1 MKLSHN
7 YYVYITTNKNKTV
20 LYTGVTNNLRARIE
34 THKENATFLNPG
46 TFTGKYN
53 AYHLI
58 FYEHYTD
65 IKHAILREKEIKGWR
80 RSKKIDLINS
90 INKEWKFLEEEV

>member
-7 YYVYITTNKNKTV
+7 YYVYITTDKNKTV
-20 LYTGVTNNLRARIE
+20 LYTGVTNNLRVRIQ
-34 THKENATFLNPG
+34 THKENATFLNPK

-80 RSKKIDLINS
+80 RRKKIGLINS
-90 INKEWKFLEEEV
+90 FNKEWKFLEEEV